1 MSSSDEE
8 ITSDEE
14 IDFTEIEDAF
24 KTVIEGLNTCLK
36 GLQELKKDNR
46 DIVIKGLSLGQLVRD
61 SIGPAFGATVIKTLM
76 SK

>member
-1 MSSSDEE
+1 MSSSDTESSDEE
-8 ITSDEE
+8 IDLTD
-14 IDFTEIEDAF
+14 IEDAF
-24 KTVIEGLNTCLK
+24 KTVIEGLTTCLK

-46 DIVIKGLSLGQLVRD
+46 DIVIKGLSLRQLVRD

>member
-1 MSSSDEE
+1 MSSSDTESSDEE
-8 ITSDEE
+8 IDLTD
-14 IDFTEIEDAF
+14 IEDAF
-24 KTVIEGLNTCLK
+24 KTVIEGLTTCLK

-46 DIVIKGLSLGQLVRD
+46 DIVIRGKSLEQLIRD

>member
-1 MSSSDEE
+1 MSLSDTES
-8 ITSDEE
+8 SDEE

-36 GLQELKKDNR
+36 GLQGLKKDSR
-46 DIVIKGLSLGQLVRD
+46 DIVIRDKSLIQIVRN
-61 SIGPAFGATVIKTLM
+61 SIGPTFGATVIKSLM

>member
-1 MSSSDEE
+1 MSSSDTES
-8 ITSDEE
+8 SDEE
-14 IDFTEIEDAF
+14 IDFTELEDAY
-24 KTVIEGLNTCLK
+24 KTVVEGLNACLK

-46 DIVIKGLSLGQLVRD
+46 DIVIRGLSLEQLIRD